1 VNVLKATVVVIDD
14 ELLIRKSL
22 TKVLKARGYRVES
35 APTGAAGL
43 AMARELRPQ
52 VAILDMRLPDT
63 NGLAVLREMR
73 GIAPD
78 TQVVVI
84 TAYGDVESAVEA
96 MKLGASDFVRKPYEM
111 EDIVL
116 AVQAAEQTF
125 ARENELD
132 AFRRG
137 QQDHFGSGE
146 ILGDS
151 PAMREVRQLIAKVA
165 ASGATTVLIQGES
178 GTGKELVARAIHDQS
193 DRRDFPLVEVN
204 CSQFQESLLNNELF
218 GHEIGAFTDARE
230 VKKGLVE
237 VCENGTL
244 FLDEVGEM
252 PLGTQAMLL
261 RFIDSRQFK
270 RVGGTQTLQ
279 ANLRI
284 VTATNKRLDDEV
296 ERGRFREDLFYR
308 LQVVSIHLP
317 PLRERGDDILILARH
332 FLREMNIRFKKSF
345 RGISEEAESLLASYA
360 WPGNV
365 RQLRNV
371 LERAVLLEDGDLLL
385 AEHLP
390 PEVAGDR
397 PRVGTV
403 AREPAGY
410 QTLAQI
416 EEQHIKEV
424 LRMTEGNK
432 SRAARILGIARPTLI
447 EKIKRMEGQDVR
459 EGDMSKNRTT
469 FLSD

>member
-1 VNVLKATVVVIDD
+1 MRATVVVIDD

-22 TKVLKARGYRVES
+22 TKVLKARGYKVES
-35 APTGAAGL
+35 APTGSAGL
-43 AMARELRPQ
+43 ALARDLRPQ

-63 NGLAVLREMR
+63 NGLSVLRQLR
-73 GIAPD
+73 DVAPD

-116 AVQAAEQTF
+116 AVQAAEQTH
-125 ARENELD
+125 ARETELD

-137 QQDHFGSGE
+137 QQDHFRGGE
-146 ILGDS
+146 ILGES
-151 PAMREVRQLIAKVA
+151 PAMREVRQVIAKVA
-165 ASGATTVLIQGES
+165 ASEATTVLIEGES

-218 GHEIGAFTDARE
+218 GHERGAFTDARE

-261 RFIDSRQFK
+261 RFIDSRQYK

-284 VTATNKRLDDEV
+284 VTATNKKLEDEV

-317 PLRERGDDILILARH
+317 PLRERGDDVLLLARQ

-345 RGISEEAESLLASYA
+345 RGISEEAESLLASYS

-397 PRVGTV
+397 PRVRAPRAPV
-403 AREPAGY
+403 GY

-416 EEQHIKEV
+416 EEQHIRDV

-447 EKIKRMEGQDVR
+447 EKIKRMESPDVR
-459 EGDMSKNRTT
+459 EGDMSRNRTT

>member
-1 VNVLKATVVVIDD
+1 MKRATVVVIDD

-22 TKVLKARGYRVES
+22 TKVLKARGYKVES

-43 AMARELRPQ
+43 TLARELRPQ

-63 NGLAVLREMR
+63 DGLSVLRQLREA
-73 GIAPD
+73 APD

-116 AVQAAEQTF
+116 AVQAAEQSF
-125 ARENELD
+125 ARETELD
-132 AFRRG
+132 GFRRG
-137 QQDHFGSGE
+137 QQDHFRSGE
-146 ILGDS
+146 ILGES
-151 PAMREVRQLIAKVA
+151 TAMREVRQVIAKVA
-165 ASGATTVLIQGES
+165 ASEATSVLIEGES

-218 GHEIGAFTDARE
+218 GHERGAFTDARE

-284 VTATNKRLDDEV
+284 VTATNKKLEDEV

-317 PLRERGDDILILARH
+317 PLRERGDDVLLLARQ

-345 RGISEEAESLLASYA
+345 RGISEEAEALLMNYS

-397 PRVGTV
+397 PRALR

-416 EEQHIKEV
+416 EEQHIKDV

-447 EKIKRMEGQDVR
+447 EKIKRMEAPDVR

>member
-1 VNVLKATVVVIDD
+1 LKATVVVIDD

-35 APTGAAGL
+35 AATGATGL
-43 AMARELRPQ
+43 GLVRELRPP
-52 VAILDMRLPDT
+52 VAILDMRLPDSD
-63 NGLAVLREMR
+63 GLTILRGVRE
-73 GIAPD
+73 ASPD

-116 AVQAAEQTF
+116 AVQAAEQSF
-125 ARENELD
+125 ARETELD

-137 QQDHFGSGE
+137 QQDHFGAGE
-146 ILGDS
+146 ILGES
-151 PAMREVRQLIAKVA
+151 PAMREVRQVIGKVA
-165 ASGATTVLIQGES
+165 ASEATTVLIEGES

-218 GHEIGAFTDARE
+218 GHERGAFTDARE

-261 RFIDSRQFK
+261 RFIDSRQYK

-279 ANLRI
+279 ANLRL
-284 VTATNKRLDDEV
+284 VTATNKRLEDEV
-296 ERGRFREDLFYR
+296 EKGRFREDLFYR

-317 PLRERGDDILILARH
+317 PLRERGDDVLLLARQ
-332 FLREMNIRFKKSF
+332 FLREMNVKFKKSF
-345 RGISEEAESLLASYA
+345 HDLSEETAQLLQRYT

-365 RQLRNV
+365 RQLRNI

-385 AEHLP
+385 PEHLP
-390 PEVAGDR
+390 PEIAGER
-397 PRVGTV
+397 TATR
-403 AREPAGY
+403 ARSEPAGY

-416 EEQHIKEV
+416 EEQHIRDV

-447 EKIKRMEGQDVR
+447 EKIKRMEVQDVR
-459 EGDMSKNRTT
+459 EGDMSRNRTT
-469 FLSD
+469 VVSD

>member
-1 VNVLKATVVVIDD
+1 MKATVVVIDD

-73 GIAPD
+73 GVAPD

-137 QQDHFGSGE
+137 QQDHFRGGE

-151 PAMREVRQLIAKVA
+151 PAMHEVRQLIAKVA
-165 ASGATTVLIQGES
+165 ASEATTVLIQGES

-218 GHEIGAFTDARE
+218 GHERGAFTDARE

-317 PLRERGDDILILARH
+317 PLRERGDDVLILARD

-345 RGISEEAESLLASYA
+345 RGISEEAESLLASYS

-371 LERAVLLEDGDLLL
+371 LERAVLLEDGDMLL

-397 PRVGTV
+397 PRSASA

-416 EEQHIKEV
+416 EEQHIREV

-447 EKIKRMEGQDVR
+447 EKIKRMEGPDVR